1 MPEDAQALQAI
12 YKRRFEQSAAY
23 RGQVWDLL
31 APWMARQ
38 FPTPCATVLDL
49 GCGYGEWINRLK
61 LPGRHAMDLNADA
74 RARLAPGVRFHEQDC
89 TAPWPVPAASLDA
102 VVTSNFFEHLP
113 DKDALRATLR
123 QARLA
128 LRPGGRL
135 IAMGPNI
142 RYLAGSYWD
151 FFDHHVALTET
162 SLAEVLRLEGFDV
175 LQATPRFLPY
185 TMVGGPRYPLAFV
198 RLYLALP
205 AFWPL
210 FGRQF
215 LVVAEKPAGPARP

>member
-12 YKRRFEQSAAY
+12 YQRRFEASADY
-23 RGQVWDLL
+23 RGKVWDLL
-31 APWMARQ
+31 APWMARL
-38 FPTPCATVLDL
+38 FPSPCSSALDL
-49 GCGYGEWINRLK
+49 GCGYGEWINRLAA
-61 LPGRHAMDLNADA
+61 PERHAMDLNADA

-89 TAPWPVPAASLDA
+89 TAPWPVPAGSLDV

-113 DKDALRATLR
+113 HPDARRATLR

-135 IAMGPNI
+135 LAMGPNI

-162 SLAEVLRLEGFDV
+162 SLAEVLRLEGFEV
-175 LQATPRFLPY
+175 LRATPRFMPY
-185 TMVGGPRYPLAFV
+185 TLVGGPRYPLAFV

-205 AFWPL
+205 LVWPL

-215 LVVAEKPAGPARP
+215 LVVAEKPARSS